1 MGPDLVLLLNVTMC
15 KLLGLG
21 VGAGMILSAAKWLAS
36 RW

>member
-21 VGAGMILSAAKWLAS
+21 VGAGVVLSTAKWLGS
-36 RW
+36 KW